1 MSSSDENLPPLSDKE
16 IAHFEKMLPW
26 LVNGTLSADEKK
38 DVELALAKS
47 EQLQQEKAFLSN
59 LQEQIVQQPMPDAPV
74 EFAWQK
80 MKRQIAQ
87 QDNQQQ
93 SNQQPAKSPNTESNT
108 VALESRRSKRW
119 KYAAMAASV
128 LLVIQSSTL
137 LVSWNQEDPYRPLS
151 SDSAS
156 NRTNAAQLTIQFTE
170 SASAIEI
177 QTLLRR
183 YQLTIVSGPSSIGL
197 YKLVGPNDSKTMSD
211 ELLQKLA
218 AQPNL
223 IAHVQKNE

>member
-1 MSSSDENLPPLSDKE
+1 MSSSGKNLPPLSKE
-16 IAHFEKMLPW
+16 EKAHFEKMLPW
-26 LVNGTLSADEKK
+26 LVNGTLSADEEKE
-38 DVELALAKS
+38 VELALTRS
-47 EQLQQEKAFLSN
+47 EHLQREKVFLSN
-59 LQEQIVQQPMPDAPV
+59 LQEQIIQQPMPDAPV

-80 MKRQIAQ
+80 MKRQIAKT
-87 QDNQQQ
+87 DNQEQTYQQ
-93 SNQQPAKSPNTESNT
+93 STHSVDTENS
-108 VALESRRSKRW
+108 AISLDSRRSKRW

-137 LVSWNQEDPYRPLS
+137 LVTWEQDDPYRPLS
-151 SDSAS
+151 SDAKS

-170 SASAIEI
+170 SASAIDI
-177 QTLLRR
+177 QKLLRR
-183 YQLTIVSGPSSIGL
+183 YQLTIVSGPSSVGL
-197 YKLVGPNDSKTMSD
+197 YKLVGPNDSKTMAD